1 LRTAGNPSVTQAA
14 ETEKRHDCGERRIAS
29 TCSKNLGV
37 AGRLTRLI
45 ISCGTFDAGFRRRFD
60 EDLPEALADDHQ
72 LVIVASS
79 IDPQTDR
86 IVRYVRDR
94 GVPINVV
101 FFQYFRDGEHEFL
114 ARTWDV
120 DPVAAGVAA
129 TARKTPA
136 RKPKAPWNG
145 QDFYVSFGE
154 DTRRSWEDAIRYG
167 FVSAGGGKWYSQTLQ
182 SLFVGARVFAY
193 IPQTGYV
200 GVGTVTETSQPVKQ
214 FKVRVEDGSEV
225 PILEAPLRQ
234 PGLGTGAD
242 DDEQSEYLVRVE
254 WQKTLLREQAFKE
267 KGLFANQNTVV
278 RLRDPFTLER
288 LTELFGLDE
297 NGADS

>member
-1 LRTAGNPSVTQAA
+1 M
-14 ETEKRHDCGERRIAS
+14 
-29 TCSKNLGV
+29 
-37 AGRLTRLI
+37 
-45 ISCGTFDAGFRRRFD
+45 
-60 EDLPEALADDHQ
+60 PEALSDEHQ

-79 IDPQTDR
+79 LDPQTDR

-101 FFQYFRDGEHEFL
+101 FFQYFRDGDHEFL

-120 DPVAAGVAA
+120 EPVAAGAA
-129 TARKTPA
+129 PAARKIVA

-145 QDFYVSFGE
+145 QDFYVAFGE
-154 DTRRSWEDAIRYG
+154 GDRRSWDDAVRYG
-167 FVSAGGGKWYSQTLQ
+167 FVSGGGGKWYSQTLQ

-200 GVGTVTETSQPVKQ
+200 GVGTVTQTVQPVTQ
-214 FKVRVEDGSEV
+214 FEVELDDGRDV

-234 PGLGTGAD
+234 PGLGKGVG
-242 DDEQSEYLVRVE
+242 DDEQEEYLVRVE
-254 WQKTLLREQAFKE
+254 WQLTRPREQAFKE
-267 KGLFANQNTVV
+267 KGFFANQNTVV

-288 LTELFGLDE
+288 LTELFGLDDHDATAE
-297 NGADS
+297 P